1 MKYVIIIVL
10 ILLGL
15 ESRSSN
21 LPFSVLFELINPTGS
36 LDERSYFQLSVTNET
51 DSTYAVFCGL
61 ALAIDFSWVEVE
73 VEMKDGAID
82 TLKVLGFPTFDFDG
96 ASKIVGPHEVC
107 KVKSELFLDGMYGVI
122 PKKKEYID
130 KIKRVRLNIRK
141 LRYVNMTKKKSEG
154 KINDFHSNWLEIDG
168 EAFKKLL

>member
-1 MKYVIIIVL
+1 MVFL
-10 ILLGL
+10 F
-15 ESRSSN
+15 E
-21 LPFSVLFELINPTGS
+21 FELIKPTGN

-51 DSTYAVFCGL
+51 DSTYAVFRGL

-73 VEMKDGAID
+73 VEMKDGTRD
-82 TLKVLGFPTFDFDG
+82 TLMVLGFPPVDFDG
-96 ASKIVGPHEVC
+96 ARASRIIGPHEVC

-141 LRYVNMTKKKSEG
+141 LRYVNLTKEKSEG

-168 EAFKKLL
+168 DAFKRLL